1 MASAGGGAIVI
12 PRSFK
17 LLEELEEGQ
26 KGGASDGT
34 VSWGLDNENDMTMS
48 RWNGMIIGPPRT
60 VFENRM
66 FSLKIDTGMRYPD
79 EPPTLRFLT
88 RINLTGVDKN
98 GEVDRK
104 HFPVL
109 SKWQRNYSI
118 KHVLQDIRKTMTLK
132 ENLKLQQPPEGTTY

>member
-1 MASAGGGAIVI
+1 MEKSLINVIFCLVI

-48 RWNGMIIGPPRT
+48 KWNGMIIGPPRVILELKLKFILFFFLNKIFLFKT

-66 FSLKIDTGMRYPD
+66 YSLKIETGPKYPD
-79 EPPTLRFLT
+79 EPPQIRFQT

-98 GEVDRK
+98 GEVKNIFKFKKRK
-104 HFPVL
+104 
-109 SKWQRNYSI
+109 
-118 KHVLQDIRKTMTLK
+118 
-132 ENLKLQQPPEGTTY
+132 NLKKSLNK